1 VLCEGVKELVEN
13 SLDAGST
20 KIEIILREYGKEGIE
35 VIDNGS
41 GICSDN
47 LENIA
52 QKGATS
58 KLNAFEDLES
68 LETFGFRG
76 EALNAISVLS

>member
-1 VLCEGVKELVEN
+1 VPVNSLRVIKSIFCLCCEGVKELVEN

-41 GICSDN
+41 GIGSDN

-52 QKGATS
+52 
-58 KLNAFEDLES
+58 
-68 LETFGFRG
+68 
-76 EALNAISVLS
+76 

>member
-1 VLCEGVKELVEN
+1 MKELVEN
-13 SLDAGST
+13 ALDAKSS

-41 GICSDN
+41 GIDSEN

-52 QKGATS
+52 
-58 KLNAFEDLES
+58 
-68 LETFGFRG
+68 
-76 EALNAISVLS
+76 